1 MAGVNLV
8 KIFEGMNFR
17 EAVWIALS
25 SLRVNRLRSVLT
37 LLGIVIGVMTVITV
51 ISFISGLNDF
61 VEQEIFNLGADVFV
75 VTRTPNVVTNR
86 EDWIAARKRKN
97 LYLEDADAIR
107 ESCAACQAVGARLNA
122 RAWVKSGREYLD
134 GTQIR
139 GLTPEVPAILGEDLD
154 AGRGLTEYD
163 IRHSRRVCV
172 IGSDVVD
179 NIFPFVD
186 PIGKMLQVNGREFE
200 VVGIG
205 EKRGSIVGQSQDNW
219 VTIPITA
226 FQRMFGSRRSVRIY
240 GKANGE
246 EMIDT
251 AVDQAR
257 VVLRTRRHIA
267 YNDDDDFSISTNET
281 FLELWANISR
291 TFFAVTIAIAS
302 ISLVVGG
309 IVVMNIMLVSVTE
322 RTREIGIRKA
332 TGARRAD
339 IMLQFL
345 VESATLA
352 LVGGVIGVGLAIA
365 IATGVSA
372 ATALPSAIKWW
383 AVTLGLVVS
392 TAVGLF
398 FGIWPAKKAASLDP
412 IAALRYE

>member
-1 MAGVNLV
+1 
-8 KIFEGMNFR
+8 MNFR
-17 EAVWIALS
+17 EAVWIAFS

-61 VEQEIFNLGADVFV
+61 VEQEIFNLGADVFIV
-75 VTRTPNVVTNR
+75 NRTPDIVMTR

-107 ESCAACQAVGARLNA
+107 ESCTACQAVGARLTANA
-122 RAWVKSGREYLD
+122 RVKYGRDYVD
-134 GTQIR
+134 GTSVR
-139 GLTPEVPAILGEDLD
+139 GLTSEVPMILGEDLD
-154 AGRGLTEYD
+154 TGRAITDYD
-163 IRHSRRVCV
+163 VRHSRRVCV
-172 IGSDVVD
+172 IGSDIVD

-186 PIGKMLQVNGREFE
+186 PIGKMLQVNGRKFE
-200 VVGIG
+200 IVGIG
-205 EKRGSIVGQSQDNW
+205 EKLGSIVGRSQDNW
-219 VTIPITA
+219 VAIPISA
-226 FQRMFGSRRSVRIY
+226 FQRMYGARRSVRIY
-240 GKANGE
+240 GKADGE

-251 AVDQAR
+251 AQDQAR
-257 VVLRTRRHIA
+257 VVLRTRRHVA
-267 YNDDDDFSISTNET
+267 YNTDDDFSISTNET
-281 FLELWANISR
+281 FLELWSSISR

-332 TGARRAD
+332 TGARRTD

-352 LVGGVIGVGLAIA
+352 LLGGVIGVLLAIV

>member
-1 MAGVNLV
+1 
-8 KIFEGMNFR
+8 MNFR

-25 SLRVNRLRSVLT
+25 SLRVNRLRSGLT

-61 VEQEIFNLGADVFV
+61 VEEEIFNLGADVFV
-75 VTRTPNVVTNR
+75 VNRTPNIVTTR

-97 LYLEDADAIR
+97 LYLEDADAIL
-107 ESCAACQAVGARLNA
+107 ESCTACQAVGARLTAGA
-122 RAWVKSGREYLD
+122 RVKSGREYVD
-134 GTQIR
+134 GTSVR
-139 GLTPEVPAILGEDLD
+139 GLTPEVPLILGEDLD
-154 AGRGLTEYD
+154 TGRAITDYD
-163 IRHSRRVCV
+163 VRHARRVCV
-172 IGSDVVD
+172 IGSDIVD

-200 VVGIG
+200 IVGIG
-205 EKRGSIVGQSQDNW
+205 EKLGSIVGQSQDNW
-219 VTIPITA
+219 VAIPISA
-226 FQRMFGSRRSVRIY
+226 FQRMYGARRSVRIY
-240 GKANGE
+240 GKAYGE

-251 AVDQAR
+251 AQDQAR
-257 VVLRTRRHIA
+257 VVLRTRRHVA
-267 YNDDDDFSISTNET
+267 YNTDDDFSISTNET
-281 FLELWANISR
+281 FLELWASISR
-291 TFFAVTIAIAS
+291 TFFEVTIAIAS

-322 RTREIGIRKA
+322 RTREIGIRKGDR
-332 TGARRAD
+332 GASGRHHASVPRRVRDSGA
-339 IMLQFL
+339 
-345 VESATLA
+345 
-352 LVGGVIGVGLAIA
+352 GRRVIGVLLAIA

-412 IAALRYE
+412 ITALRYE